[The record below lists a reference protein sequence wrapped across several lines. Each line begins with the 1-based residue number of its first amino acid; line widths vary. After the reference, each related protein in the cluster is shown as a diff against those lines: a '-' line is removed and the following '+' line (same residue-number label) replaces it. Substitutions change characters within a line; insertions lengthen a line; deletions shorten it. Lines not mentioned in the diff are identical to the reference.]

1 MNHNSNAF
9 IDAVINT
16 NQESKTKFEIRCFYN
31 EKGAIEELI
40 PDADSSAKTDRKYIV
55 LTDDEYSK
63 CFHKLTDYS
72 IKEEKLVYT
81 PPKLQLWHL
90 DQQNLGNNPFTKG

>member
-1 MNHNSNAF
+1 MNNNSNAF

-16 NQESKTKFEIRCFYN
+16 NQESQIKLEIRCFYN

-40 PDADSSAKTDRKYIV
+40 PDAESTVTTDRKYIV

-81 PPKLQLWHL
+81 PPKRQLWHL